1 MLVRSKD
8 IIDLEMVR
16 LMAAQNMFHDFTRD
30 ACQGDWPI
38 VIWQGFIIL
47 LKNRGNKCLL
57 PLLREVASYKRLS
70 KDHLQY
76 LSTLWGEGLLLFS
89 F

>member
-47 LKNRGNKCLL
+47 LKHRRNKCLF
-57 PLLREVASYKRLS
+57 PLLGEDTTYIIRLS
-70 KDHLQY
+70 KNHLQY
-76 LSTLWGEGLLLFS
+76 LSTLWGEGLQYPR
-89 F
+89 

>member
-8 IIDLEMVR
+8 ISDLEMVR

-47 LKNRGNKCLL
+47 LKHRGNKCLL
-57 PLLREVASYKRLS
+57 PLLREVATYIRLT

-76 LSTLWGEGLLLFS
+76 LGTLFRVKFEFK
-89 F
+89 